1 MSAMYRLKA
10 YFGMVPAEE
19 MGDFAEETVGERYGE
34 SRRTTRQYAE
44 ERWEDRLADED
55 EPETER
61 DTEWERRPSRAT
73 STERSRESSS
83 RITAGAGGGSGAGAG
98 LASTRGALAIDTDP
112 VREPSRPLSVA
123 AALPEQR
130 DQQLVGASAL
140 ARITTLQPSSYN
152 EARTIGERYRDGQP
166 VIINLTEL
174 DDAAAK
180 RLVDFAAGLAF
191 ALRGSID
198 KVTSRVFLL
207 TPADVE
213 VSADD
218 ARKLAERSSVRS
230 GSLERG
236 LERSIGGVRLDPG
249 RSLAGTRLEDR
260 GIFRQ
265 D

>member
-19 MGDFAEETVGERYGE
+19 MADYGDETVADRYG
-34 SRRTTRQYAE
+34 SARRTAGDYAE
-44 ERWEDRLADED
+44 ERWGDRFVDDD
-55 EPETER
+55 EPGDEPAE
-61 DTEWERRPSRAT
+61 EWEPVRPVRSARPATPERAT
-73 STERSRESSS
+73 REPA
-83 RITAGAGGGSGAGAG
+83 RTATRAVATAAGTTA
-98 LASTRGALAIDTDP
+98 TRGSLAIDTDP
-112 VREPSRPLSVA
+112 APARPQPVSKP
-123 AALPEQR
+123 LPEQR
-130 DQQLVGASAL
+130 DPVVGAQAL

-166 VIINLTEL
+166 VIMNLTEL

-218 ARKLAERSSVRS
+218 ARKLAERSV
-230 GSLERG
+230 
-236 LERSIGGVRLDPG
+236 GGARVGAG
-249 RSLAGTRLEDR
+249 RSFAATRVDER